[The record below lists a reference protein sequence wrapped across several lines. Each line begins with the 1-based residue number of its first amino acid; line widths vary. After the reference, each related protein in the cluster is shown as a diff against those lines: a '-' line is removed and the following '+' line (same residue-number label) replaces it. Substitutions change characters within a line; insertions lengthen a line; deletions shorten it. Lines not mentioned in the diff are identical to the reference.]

1 MISQS
6 KIKLINSLSKKKYR
20 DINQLF
26 IAEGEKLVSD
36 LSDSSIHIKWLFAS
50 KQWIEDHSSIIADEI
65 TECEESQLKKITQ
78 LKTPSP
84 VIAIC
89 SIPDQ
94 KIQNLDIDKDLTLAL
109 DDIQDP
115 GNLGTIIR
123 LADWFGIKNIV
134 CSQNTADAYNPKVI
148 QATMGAIAR
157 VNLFYTDLELFL
169 KQAREK
175 NNSIYGTFLDGE
187 DIYRKELNSCGI
199 IVMGNEGKGISSKIE
214 SLVSDKLLIPSFSTN
229 PIHSESLNVSTATAI
244 TLSEFR
250 RRF

>member
-36 LSDSSIHIKWLFAS
+36 LSDSSIDIKWLFAT
-50 KQWIEDHSSIIADEI
+50 QEWLDENVQI
-65 TECEESQLKKITQ
+65 KAEEKFDCDGTQLKKITQ
-78 LKTPSP
+78 LKTPPS

-89 SIPDQ
+89 EIHQ
-94 KIQNLDIDKDLTLAL
+94 KEIHNQNLENELTLAL

-134 CSQNTADAYNPKVI
+134 CSNHTADAYNPKVI

-157 VNLFYTDLELFL
+157 INLFYTNLDQFL
-169 KQAREK
+169 LQAQK
-175 NNSIYGTFLDGE
+175 KDISIYGTFLDGE
-187 DIYRKELNSCGI
+187 NIYSKTLSSSGI
-199 IVMGNEGKGISSKIE
+199 IVMGNEGKGISPQIE
-214 SLVSDKLLIPSFSTN
+214 SLVTDKLLIPSFSTN

-244 TLSEFR
+244 TLSEFKR
-250 RRF
+250 R

>member
-20 DINQLF
+20 DIHQLF

-36 LSDSSIHIKWLFAS
+36 LSDSSTNIKWLFAS
-50 KQWIEDHSSIIADEI
+50 KDWIVNNPSINANEI
-65 TECEESQLKKITQ
+65 HECEESQLKKITQ
-78 LKTPSP
+78 LKTAPP

-89 SIPDQ
+89 SITEQD
-94 KIQNLDIDKDLTLAL
+94 IQNQPIDQELTLAL

-123 LADWFGIKNIV
+123 LADWFGVKNIV
-134 CSQNTADAYNPKVI
+134 CSQQTADAYNPKVI

-157 VNLFYTDLELFL
+157 TKIFYSDLEQFL
-169 KQAREK
+169 HQAKEK
-175 NNSIYGTFLDGE
+175 NISIYGTFLDGE
-187 DIYRKELNSCGI
+187 DIYKKELNSSGI